1 MRGCWVSPCDA
12 LATLDKSKQRSARL
26 QARGGRSLAHRLVLG
41 FLGKL
46 VVVGGQRIDEA
57 LVGVA
62 RFVGEILEDLALLA
76 QQLCQ
81 ALHRASV
88 ELRVIFEGLH
98 PVLEEP
104 PRELYAA
111 LLGFERPVHGR
122 LVRLA
127 GELVQLLSRFLSPS
141 GVLLVHR
148 RPPLPRTHMITL
160 PKPSGGAVVLR
171 CSEPVLHWIVPRK
184 IASMDRGEPDLGP
197 SRRGLEDIGKQPSEN
212 KIAVIGGDG
221 IGPEV
226 VEAGIRVLEAAT
238 EGDGSSA
245 VSFTRFPW
253 GCEYYLEQGRMMP
266 EDGLETLAG
275 FDAIYL
281 GAVGWPTVPDH
292 ISLWGLLLPIR
303 RGFDQYVNLRPAR
316 LLRGVESPL
325 ARPGSLDV
333 TVVREN
339 TEGEYSDFGGR
350 MYRGTP
356 HEVVIQESI
365 FTRRGVERIVRYAY
379 EEAGRRRGGLVGATK
394 SNGISITMP
403 FFDEVFREVGE
414 EYPDVEASLMHADA
428 LAARLVLD
436 PERFDVIV
444 GSNLLGDIL
453 SEVTAAASG
462 AIGIAP
468 SGNLNPEREY
478 PSLFEPIHGSAPDIA
493 GEGVANPAGAIW
505 AGAMMLEQVG
515 RPEAGKRV
523 LAALE
528 KAISGGAKPA
538 TSAAPRPRR
547 T

>member
-122 LVRLA
+122 LVGLA

-148 RPPLPRTHMITL
+148 RPPLPGTHMITL

-281 GAVGWPTVPDH
+281 GAVG
-292 ISLWGLLLPIR
+292 
-303 RGFDQYVNLRPAR
+303 
-316 LLRGVESPL
+316 L
-325 ARPGSLDV
+325 ADR
-333 TVVREN
+333 
-339 TEGEYSDFGGR
+339 
-350 MYRGTP
+350 
-356 HEVVIQESI
+356 
-365 FTRRGVERIVRYAY
+365 
-379 EEAGRRRGGLVGATK
+379 
-394 SNGISITMP
+394 
-403 FFDEVFREVGE
+403 
-414 EYPDVEASLMHADA
+414 
-428 LAARLVLD
+428 
-436 PERFDVIV
+436 
-444 GSNLLGDIL
+444 
-453 SEVTAAASG
+453 
-462 AIGIAP
+462 
-468 SGNLNPEREY
+468 
-478 PSLFEPIHGSAPDIA
+478 
-493 GEGVANPAGAIW
+493 
-505 AGAMMLEQVG
+505 
-515 RPEAGKRV
+515 
-523 LAALE
+523 
-528 KAISGGAKPA
+528 
-538 TSAAPRPRR
+538 PRPRLTLGPPSPHPKGLR
-547 T
+547 PVRQPAPGAPPARRREPARAAGLPGRDRGSGEHGGRVLGLGRSHVQGHAARGSHPGEHLHPARRGADLTLRL